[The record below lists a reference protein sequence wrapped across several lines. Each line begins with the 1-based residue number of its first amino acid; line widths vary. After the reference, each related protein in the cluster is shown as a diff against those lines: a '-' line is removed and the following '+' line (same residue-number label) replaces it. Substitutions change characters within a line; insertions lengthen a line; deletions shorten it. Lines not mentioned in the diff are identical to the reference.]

1 MIRRG
6 FAVASLG
13 LLVLLFVA
21 PALPASA
28 GGGCHG
34 GVTDGSGVRI
44 DIVNACFT
52 PTVLRVDPGQT
63 VTWTNTDPIVHNIT
77 ANDWGHYDDLQPGQT
92 FSASF
97 HAPGIYPFACT
108 YHPGMSGA
116 IVVGDG
122 AGAGSG
128 AAVGAGTEFPAA
140 PGPVVADEST
150 HEASSGSL
158 RAWAGGAAIGF
169 VLALALAVILGPAF
183 AGSRRL
189 RT

>member
-34 GVTDGSGVRI
+34 GVTNGSGVRI
-44 DIVNACFT
+44 DIVSACFT

-77 ANDWGHYDDLQPGQT
+77 ANNWGHYDDLQPGQT
-92 FSASF
+92 FSTTF

-122 AGAGSG
+122 AGAGS
-128 AAVGAGTEFPAA
+128 ASGAGVDVPTSHGTQMA
-140 PGPVVADEST
+140 ESST
-150 HEASSGSL
+150 REGSSGSL
-158 RAWAGGAAIGF
+158 RAWVGGAAIGF
-169 VLALALAVILGPAF
+169 ALALALAVILGPAL